1 MKKLAKS
8 LLVILVGLFMSVN
21 VMADVQTGKTEPD
34 YSTDYYMIVESKA
47 GGIDFYSQPDFD
59 STKLNDEQIPNGT
72 ALHITGEVED
82 KENNRTWGYTE
93 YHKMKGY
100 APLDECRPAQS
111 RKEAIDSELYIAGKD
126 HVNYSADYDV
136 KAYAEEGTQK
146 LYQGP
151 GEKYGEVPGVRDIE
165 NGEILHITE
174 DAEMVDG
181 SYWGVTTVDGTEGWM
196 DLEKTKEWLKEHPEA
211 QKESV
216 DAEPVTEEAV
226 DAEAAA
232 ENAVS
237 AEPVEDSG
245 VAAASKTTEKSAT
258 ATTPKATAT
267 PKVTVTPKPT
277 ETTEATESMASTEIT
292 EPTET
297 PAPTATTEPTETPVS
312 TVTTEPTE
320 PPVSTAATGPTET
333 PEVTATVES
342 EKENTEAAQDATDA
356 ESRQASGQDVRSTSS
371 HWYQNPFI
379 WIIAAAVLAV
389 AGLLIYHYKKR

>member
-1 MKKLAKS
+1 MERRGENKMKKLAKS

-196 DLEKTKEWLKEHPEA
+196 DLEKTEEWLKEHPEA
-211 QKESV
+211 QTES
-216 DAEPVTEEAV
+216 V

-258 ATTPKATAT
+258 ATTPAPTAT
-267 PKVTVTPKPT
+267 PKVTATPKPT
-277 ETTEATESMASTEIT
+277 ETPASTAATEATE
-292 EPTET
+292 T
-297 PAPTATTEPTETPVS
+297 PAATATAEP
-312 TVTTEPTE
+312 
-320 PPVSTAATGPTET
+320 
-333 PEVTATVES
+333 
-342 EKENTEAAQDATDA
+342 EKEDTEAAQDETDA
-356 ESRQASGQDVRSTSS
+356 VSRQASGQDVRSISG

-379 WIIAAAVLAV
+379 WIIAVAVLAV

>member
-8 LLVILVGLFMSVN
+8 LLVILMGLFMSVN
-21 VMADVQTGKTEPD
+21 VMADVQTGKTQPD

-47 GGIDFYSQPDFD
+47 GGIDLYSQPDFD

-82 KENNRTWGYTE
+82 TENNRTWGYTE
-93 YHKMKGY
+93 YHKMNGY
-100 APLDECRPAQS
+100 AALDECRPAQS

-126 HVNYSADYDV
+126 HVNYSADYDI

-165 NGEILHITE
+165 NGETLHITQ

-181 SYWGVTTVDGTEGWM
+181 SHWGVTTVDGAEGWM
-196 DLEKTKEWLKEHPEA
+196 NLEKTEEWLKEHPEA
-211 QKESV
+211 QTESV

-245 VAAASKTTEKSAT
+245 ETTASKTTEKSAT
-258 ATTPKATAT
+258 ATTPAPTAT
-267 PKVTVTPKPT
+267 PKVTATPK
-277 ETTEATESMASTEIT
+277 
-292 EPTET
+292 PTET
-297 PAPTATTEPTETPVS
+297 PAPTTTTEPAETPAPTAATEATETPAAIA
-312 TVTTEPTE
+312 TAEP
-320 PPVSTAATGPTET
+320 
-333 PEVTATVES
+333 
-342 EKENTEAAQDATDA
+342 EKEDTEAAQDETDA
-356 ESRQASGQDVRSTSS
+356 KSRQASGQDVRSTSG

-379 WIIAAAVLAV
+379 WIIAVAVLAV

>member
-8 LLVILVGLFMSVN
+8 LLVILMGLCMSVN
-21 VMADVQTGKTEPD
+21 VMADVQIGKTEPD

-72 ALHITGEVED
+72 ALHITGEAED
-82 KENNRTWGYTE
+82 TENSRIWGYTE

-165 NGEILHITE
+165 NGETLHITQ

-181 SYWGVTTVDGTEGWM
+181 SHWGVTTVDGTEGWM
-196 DLEKTKEWLKEHPEA
+196 NLEKTEEWLKEHPEA
-211 QKESV
+211 QTESV
-216 DAEPVTEEAV
+216 DVEPVTEEAV

-237 AEPVEDSG
+237 AESFEDSG
-245 VAAASKTTEKSAT
+245 ETAASKTTEKSAT

-267 PKVTVTPKPT
+267 PKVTATPK
-277 ETTEATESMASTEIT
+277 
-292 EPTET
+292 PTET
-297 PAPTATTEPTETPVS
+297 PAPTATTEPAETPVPTAATEATETPA
-312 TVTTEPTE
+312 P
-320 PPVSTAATGPTET
+320 TAATEATET
-333 PEVTATVES
+333 PAATATAEP
-342 EKENTEAAQDATDA
+342 EKEDTESAQDETDA
-356 ESRQASGQDVRSTSS
+356 VSRQASGQDVRSTSG

-379 WIIAAAVLAV
+379 WIIAVAVLAV

>member
-126 HVNYSADYDV
+126 HVNYNADYDV

-196 DLEKTKEWLKEHPEA
+196 DLEKTEEWLKEHPEA

-226 DAEAAA
+226 DAGAAT
-232 ENAVS
+232 ENAVG

-267 PKVTVTPKPT
+267 PKVIATPKPT
-277 ETTEATESMASTEIT
+277 ETTEATETMASTEIT

-312 TVTTEPTE
+312 T
-320 PPVSTAATGPTET
+320 AATGPTET
-333 PEVTATVES
+333 PEVTATVEP

>member
-111 RKEAIDSELYIAGKD
+111 RKEAIESELYIAGKD

-196 DLEKTKEWLKEHPEA
+196 DLEKTEEWLKEHPEA
-211 QKESV
+211 QTEAV
-216 DAEPVTEEAV
+216 DAEPVTEETV
-226 DAEAAA
+226 DTEAAA

-237 AEPVEDSG
+237 AEPVENSEETT
-245 VAAASKTTEKSAT
+245 ASKATKKSAT
-258 ATTPKATAT
+258 TTTPKAAAT
-267 PKVTVTPKPT
+267 PKVTVTPKVTATPAPT
-277 ETTEATESMASTEIT
+277 ETS
-292 EPTET
+292 
-297 PAPTATTEPTETPVS
+297 APTATTEPAETPA
-312 TVTTEPTE
+312 P
-320 PPVSTAATGPTET
+320 TAAAEAAET
-333 PEVTATVES
+333 PTAAATVEP
-342 EKENTEAAQDATDA
+342 EKEDTEAAQDESDA
-356 ESRQASGQDVRSTSS
+356 ESRQASGQDVRSTSG
-371 HWYQNPFI
+371 HWYQNPFT
-379 WIIAAAVLAV
+379 WIIAVAVLAI

>member
-8 LLVILVGLFMSVN
+8 LLVILMGLFMSVN

-82 KENNRTWGYTE
+82 TENNRTWGYTE

-174 DAEMVDG
+174 DVEMVDG

-196 DLEKTKEWLKEHPEA
+196 DLEKTEEWLKEHPEA

-226 DAEAAA
+226 DAGAAA

-237 AEPVEDSG
+237 AEPAEDSG
-245 VAAASKTTEKSAT
+245 VEAASKATKKSAMT
-258 ATTPKATAT
+258 TTPKATAT
-267 PKVTVTPKPT
+267 PEVTATPKPT
-277 ETTEATESMASTEIT
+277 TTTGPTETPAPTATT

-312 TVTTEPTE
+312 T
-320 PPVSTAATGPTET
+320 AATGPTET
-333 PEVTATVES
+333 PEVTATVEP

>member
-196 DLEKTKEWLKEHPEA
+196 DLEKTEEWLKEHPEA

-226 DAEAAA
+226 DAGAAT
-232 ENAVS
+232 ENAVG

-277 ETTEATESMASTEIT
+277 EI
-292 EPTET
+292 
-297 PAPTATTEPTETPVS
+297 PAPTATTEPTETPAP

-320 PPVSTAATGPTET
+320 NPVSTAATGPTET
-333 PEVTATVES
+333 PEVTATVEP

-379 WIIAAAVLAV
+379 WIIAVAVLAV

>member
-196 DLEKTKEWLKEHPEA
+196 DLEKTEEWLKEHPEA

-226 DAEAAA
+226 DAGAAT
-232 ENAVS
+232 ENAVG

-277 ETTEATESMASTEIT
+277 ETPKA
-292 EPTET
+292 TET
-297 PAPTATTEPTETPVS
+297 PAPTTTTEATETPASATTTEPTETPVS
-312 TVTTEPTE
+312 T
-320 PPVSTAATGPTET
+320 AATGSTET
-333 PEVTATVES
+333 PEVTATVEP

>member
-8 LLVILVGLFMSVN
+8 LLVILMGLFMSVN
-21 VMADVQTGKTEPD
+21 VMADVQTGKTQPD

-196 DLEKTKEWLKEHPEA
+196 DLEKTEEWLKEHPEA

-226 DAEAAA
+226 DAGAAA
-232 ENAVS
+232 ENAVG

-245 VAAASKTTEKSAT
+245 VAAALKTTEKSAT
-258 ATTPKATAT
+258 AITPKATAT
-267 PKVTVTPKPT
+267 PKVTATPKPT
-277 ETTEATESMASTEIT
+277 ETTEATETMASTEIT

-297 PAPTATTEPTETPVS
+297 PASATTTEPTET
-312 TVTTEPTE
+312 
-320 PPVSTAATGPTET
+320 PVSTAATGPTET
-333 PEVTATVES
+333 PEVTVTVEP

>member
-8 LLVILVGLFMSVN
+8 LLVILMGLCMSVN
-21 VMADVQTGKTEPD
+21 VMADVQIGKTEPD

-72 ALHITGEVED
+72 ALHITGEAED
-82 KENNRTWGYTE
+82 TENSRIWGYTE

-165 NGEILHITE
+165 NGETLHITQ

-181 SYWGVTTVDGTEGWM
+181 SHWGVTTVDGTEGWM
-196 DLEKTKEWLKEHPEA
+196 NLEKTEEWLKEHPEA
-211 QKESV
+211 QTESV
-216 DAEPVTEEAV
+216 DVEPVTEEAV

-237 AEPVEDSG
+237 AESVEDSG
-245 VAAASKTTEKSAT
+245 ETAASKTTEKSAT

-267 PKVTVTPKPT
+267 PKVTATPK
-277 ETTEATESMASTEIT
+277 
-292 EPTET
+292 PTET
-297 PAPTATTEPTETPVS
+297 PAPTATTEPAETPVPTAATEATETPA
-312 TVTTEPTE
+312 P
-320 PPVSTAATGPTET
+320 TAATEATET
-333 PEVTATVES
+333 PAATATAEP
-342 EKENTEAAQDATDA
+342 EKEDTESAQDETDA
-356 ESRQASGQDVRSTSS
+356 VSRQASGQDVRSTSG

-379 WIIAAAVLAV
+379 WIIAVAVLAV

>member
-8 LLVILVGLFMSVN
+8 LLVILMGLCMSVN

-72 ALHITGEVED
+72 ALHITGEAED
-82 KENNRTWGYTE
+82 TENSRIWGYTE

-165 NGEILHITE
+165 NGETLHITQ

-181 SYWGVTTVDGTEGWM
+181 SHWGVTTVDGTEGWIN
-196 DLEKTKEWLKEHPEA
+196 LEKTEEWLKEHPEA
-211 QKESV
+211 QTESV

-245 VAAASKTTEKSAT
+245 VAAASKATEKSAT
-258 ATTPKATAT
+258 ATTPAPTAT
-267 PKVTVTPKPT
+267 PKVTATPK
-277 ETTEATESMASTEIT
+277 
-292 EPTET
+292 PTET
-297 PAPTATTEPTETPVS
+297 PAPTTTTEPAETPAPTAATEATETPA
-312 TVTTEPTE
+312 P
-320 PPVSTAATGPTET
+320 TAATEATET
-333 PEVTATVES
+333 PAATATAEP
-342 EKENTEAAQDATDA
+342 EKEDTESAQD
-356 ESRQASGQDVRSTSS
+356 
-371 HWYQNPFI
+371 
-379 WIIAAAVLAV
+379 
-389 AGLLIYHYKKR
+389 

>member
-34 YSTDYYMIVESKA
+34 YSTDYYMIVESKS

-196 DLEKTKEWLKEHPEA
+196 DLEKTEEWLKEHPEA

-226 DAEAAA
+226 DAGAAT
-232 ENAVS
+232 ENAVG

-267 PKVTVTPKPT
+267 PKVTVTPK
-277 ETTEATESMASTEIT
+277 A
-292 EPTET
+292 TET
-297 PAPTATTEPTETPVS
+297 PAPTATTEPTETPAP

-320 PPVSTAATGPTET
+320 TPVSTAATGSTET
-333 PEVTATVES
+333 PEITATVEP

>member
-196 DLEKTKEWLKEHPEA
+196 DLEKTEEWLKEHPEA
-211 QKESV
+211 QTESV
-216 DAEPVTEEAV
+216 DAEAVTEEAADV
-226 DAEAAA
+226 EPAA
-232 ENAVS
+232 ENAVN
-237 AEPVEDSG
+237 AEPVEGSG

-258 ATTPKATAT
+258 ATTPAPTAT
-267 PKVTVTPKPT
+267 PKVTATPKPT
-277 ETTEATESMASTEIT
+277 EI
-292 EPTET
+292 
-297 PAPTATTEPTETPVS
+297 PAPTATTEPAETPAPTAATEATETPA
-312 TVTTEPTE
+312 P
-320 PPVSTAATGPTET
+320 TAATEATET
-333 PEVTATVES
+333 PAATAEP
-342 EKENTEAAQDATDA
+342 EKEDTEAAQDETDA
-356 ESRQASGQDVRSTSS
+356 KSRQASGQDVRSTSG

-379 WIIAAAVLAV
+379 WIIAVAVLAV

>member
-8 LLVILVGLFMSVN
+8 FLVILMGLFMSVN

-82 KENNRTWGYTE
+82 TENNRTWGYTE
-93 YHKMKGY
+93 YHKMNGY

-126 HVNYSADYDV
+126 HVNYNADYDV

-165 NGEILHITE
+165 NGETLHITQ

-181 SYWGVTTVDGTEGWM
+181 SHWGVTTVDGTEGWM
-196 DLEKTKEWLKEHPEA
+196 NLEKTEEWLKEHPEA
-211 QKESV
+211 QTEAV
-216 DAEPVTEEAV
+216 DAEPVTEETV
-226 DAEAAA
+226 DTEAAA

-237 AEPVEDSG
+237 AEPVENSEETT
-245 VAAASKTTEKSAT
+245 ASKATKKSAT
-258 ATTPKATAT
+258 TTTPKAAAT
-267 PKVTVTPKPT
+267 PKVTVTPKVTATPAPT
-277 ETTEATESMASTEIT
+277 ETS
-292 EPTET
+292 
-297 PAPTATTEPTETPVS
+297 APTATTEPAETPA
-312 TVTTEPTE
+312 P
-320 PPVSTAATGPTET
+320 TAAAEAAET
-333 PEVTATVES
+333 PTAAATVEP
-342 EKENTEAAQDATDA
+342 EKEDTEAAQDESDA
-356 ESRQASGQDVRSTSS
+356 ESRQASGRDVRSTSG
-371 HWYQNPFI
+371 HWYQNPFT
-379 WIIAAAVLAV
+379 WIIAVAVLAI

>member
-111 RKEAIDSELYIAGKD
+111 RKEAIDSELYNAGKD
-126 HVNYSADYDV
+126 PVIYSADYDV

-196 DLEKTKEWLKEHPEA
+196 DLEKTEEWLKEHPEA
-211 QKESV
+211 QTESV
-216 DAEPVTEEAV
+216 DAEAVTEEAADV
-226 DAEAAA
+226 EPAA
-232 ENAVS
+232 ENAVN
-237 AEPVEDSG
+237 AEPVEGSG

-258 ATTPKATAT
+258 ATTPAPTAT
-267 PKVTVTPKPT
+267 PKVTATPK
-277 ETTEATESMASTEIT
+277 
-292 EPTET
+292 PTET
-297 PAPTATTEPTETPVS
+297 PAPTATTEPAETPAPTAATEATETPA
-312 TVTTEPTE
+312 P
-320 PPVSTAATGPTET
+320 TAATEATET
-333 PEVTATVES
+333 PAATAEP
-342 EKENTEAAQDATDA
+342 EKEDTEAAQDETDA
-356 ESRQASGQDVRSTSS
+356 KSRQASGQDVRSTSG

-379 WIIAAAVLAV
+379 WIIAVAVLAV

>member
-1 MKKLAKS
+1 MKKQAKS

-196 DLEKTKEWLKEHPEA
+196 DLEKTEEWLKEHPEA

-216 DAEPVTEEAV
+216 DAEPVTEETV

-232 ENAVS
+232 ENAVG
-237 AEPVEDSG
+237 AEPVEDSEETT
-245 VAAASKTTEKSAT
+245 ASKATKKSAT
-258 ATTPKATAT
+258 ATTPKATAIPKATIT

-277 ETTEATESMASTEIT
+277 TTTEATETTASTAAT

-297 PAPTATTEPTETPVS
+297 PAP

-320 PPVSTAATGPTET
+320 PPVSTAATGPTEK
-333 PEVTATVES
+333 PEVTATVEP

-379 WIIAAAVLAV
+379 WIIAVAVLAV

>member
-196 DLEKTKEWLKEHPEA
+196 DLEKTEEWLKEHPEA
-211 QKESV
+211 QTESV
-216 DAEPVTEEAV
+216 DAEAVTEEAADV
-226 DAEAAA
+226 EPAA
-232 ENAVS
+232 ENAVN
-237 AEPVEDSG
+237 AEPVEGSG

-258 ATTPKATAT
+258 ATTPAPTAT
-267 PKVTVTPKPT
+267 PKVTATPK
-277 ETTEATESMASTEIT
+277 
-292 EPTET
+292 PTET
-297 PAPTATTEPTETPVS
+297 PAPTAATEPAETPAPTAATEATETPA
-312 TVTTEPTE
+312 P
-320 PPVSTAATGPTET
+320 TAATEATET
-333 PEVTATVES
+333 PAATAEP
-342 EKENTEAAQDATDA
+342 EKEDTEAAQDETDA
-356 ESRQASGQDVRSTSS
+356 KSRQASGQDVRSTSG

-379 WIIAAAVLAV
+379 WIIAVAVLAV

>member
-8 LLVILVGLFMSVN
+8 LLVILMGLFMSVN

-82 KENNRTWGYTE
+82 TENNRTWGYTE
-93 YHKMKGY
+93 YHKMNGY
-100 APLDECRPAQS
+100 APMDECRPAQS

-126 HVNYSADYDV
+126 HVNYNADYDV

-165 NGEILHITE
+165 NGETLHITQ

-181 SYWGVTTVDGTEGWM
+181 SHWGVTTVDGTEGWM
-196 DLEKTKEWLKEHPEA
+196 NLEKTEEWLKEHPEA
-211 QKESV
+211 QTEAV
-216 DAEPVTEEAV
+216 DAEPVTEETV
-226 DAEAAA
+226 DTEAAA

-237 AEPVEDSG
+237 AEPVENSEETT
-245 VAAASKTTEKSAT
+245 ASKATKKSAT
-258 ATTPKATAT
+258 TTTPKAAAT
-267 PKVTVTPKPT
+267 PKVTVTPKVTATPAPT
-277 ETTEATESMASTEIT
+277 ETS
-292 EPTET
+292 
-297 PAPTATTEPTETPVS
+297 APTATTEPAETPA
-312 TVTTEPTE
+312 P
-320 PPVSTAATGPTET
+320 TAAAEAAET
-333 PEVTATVES
+333 PTAAATVEP
-342 EKENTEAAQDATDA
+342 EKEDTEAAQDESDA

>member
-8 LLVILVGLFMSVN
+8 LLAILVGLFMSVN

-82 KENNRTWGYTE
+82 TENNRTWGYTE
-93 YHKMKGY
+93 YHKMNGY

-126 HVNYSADYDV
+126 HVNYNADYDV

-165 NGEILHITE
+165 NGETLHITQ

-181 SYWGVTTVDGTEGWM
+181 SHWGVTTVDGTEGWM
-196 DLEKTKEWLKEHPEA
+196 NLEKTEEWLKEHPEA
-211 QKESV
+211 QTEAV
-216 DAEPVTEEAV
+216 DAEPVTEETV
-226 DAEAAA
+226 DTEAAA

-237 AEPVEDSG
+237 AEPVENSEETT
-245 VAAASKTTEKSAT
+245 ASKATKKSAT
-258 ATTPKATAT
+258 TTTPKAAAT
-267 PKVTVTPKPT
+267 PKVTVTPKVTATPAPT
-277 ETTEATESMASTEIT
+277 ETS
-292 EPTET
+292 
-297 PAPTATTEPTETPVS
+297 APTATTEPAETPA
-312 TVTTEPTE
+312 P
-320 PPVSTAATGPTET
+320 TAAAEAAET
-333 PEVTATVES
+333 PTAAATVEP
-342 EKENTEAAQDATDA
+342 EKEDTEAAQDESDA
-356 ESRQASGQDVRSTSS
+356 ESRQASGQDVRSTSG
-371 HWYQNPFI
+371 HWYQNPFT
-379 WIIAAAVLAV
+379 WIIAVAVLAI

>member
-8 LLVILVGLFMSVN
+8 FLVILMGLFMSVN

-82 KENNRTWGYTE
+82 TENNRTWGYTE
-93 YHKMKGY
+93 YHKMNGY

-126 HVNYSADYDV
+126 HVNYNADYDV

-165 NGEILHITE
+165 NGETLHITQ

-181 SYWGVTTVDGTEGWM
+181 SHWGVTTVDGTEGWM
-196 DLEKTKEWLKEHPEA
+196 NLEKTEERLKEHPEA
-211 QKESV
+211 QTEAV
-216 DAEPVTEEAV
+216 DAEPVTEETV
-226 DAEAAA
+226 DTEAAA

-245 VAAASKTTEKSAT
+245 VEAASKTTEKSAT
-258 ATTPKATAT
+258 ATTPK
-267 PKVTVTPKPT
+267 VTVTPKAT
-277 ETTEATESMASTEIT
+277 ETTEATETMASTEIT

-297 PAPTATTEPTETPVS
+297 PAPTA
-312 TVTTEPTE
+312 TTEPTE

-333 PEVTATVES
+333 PEVTATVEP
-342 EKENTEAAQDATDA
+342 EKEDTEAAQDESDA
-356 ESRQASGQDVRSTSS
+356 ESRQASGQDVRSTSG
-371 HWYQNPFI
+371 HWYQNPFT
-379 WIIAAAVLAV
+379 WIIAVAVLAI

>member
-196 DLEKTKEWLKEHPEA
+196 DLEKTEEWLKEHPEEQTEA
-211 QKESV
+211 V
-216 DAEPVTEEAV
+216 DAEPVTEETVTEEPVTEETV

-232 ENAVS
+232 ENAVG
-237 AEPVEDSG
+237 AEPVEDSEETT
-245 VAAASKTTEKSAT
+245 ASKATKKSAT
-258 ATTPKATAT
+258 TTTPKATAT
-267 PKVTVTPKPT
+267 PKVTVTPKAT
-277 ETTEATESMASTEIT
+277 ETPTA
-292 EPTET
+292 TET
-297 PAPTATTEPTETPVS
+297 PAPTTTTEPTENPVS

-333 PEVTATVES
+333 PEVTATVEP

>member
-8 LLVILVGLFMSVN
+8 LLVIWVGLFMSVN

-196 DLEKTKEWLKEHPEA
+196 DLEKTEEWLKEHPEA
-211 QKESV
+211 QTES
-216 DAEPVTEEAV
+216 V

-232 ENAVS
+232 ENVVS

-245 VAAASKTTEKSAT
+245 ETAASKTTEKSAT
-258 ATTPKATAT
+258 ATTPKATET
-267 PKVTVTPKPT
+267 PKVTATPK
-277 ETTEATESMASTEIT
+277 
-292 EPTET
+292 PTET
-297 PAPTATTEPTETPVS
+297 PAPTAATEATETP
-312 TVTTEPTE
+312 
-320 PPVSTAATGPTET
+320 AATA
-333 PEVTATVES
+333 TAEP
-342 EKENTEAAQDATDA
+342 EKEDTEAAQDETDA
-356 ESRQASGQDVRSTSS
+356 KSRQASGQDVRSTSG

-379 WIIAAAVLAV
+379 WIIAVAVLAV

>member
-8 LLVILVGLFMSVN
+8 LLVILMGLFMSVN
-21 VMADVQTGKTEPD
+21 VMADVQTGKTQPD

-47 GGIDFYSQPDFD
+47 GGIDLYSQPDFD

-82 KENNRTWGYTE
+82 TENNRTWGYTE
-93 YHKMKGY
+93 YHKMNGY
-100 APLDECRPAQS
+100 AALDECRPAQS

-165 NGEILHITE
+165 NGETLRITQ

-181 SYWGVTTVDGTEGWM
+181 SHWGVTTVDGTEGWM
-196 DLEKTKEWLKEHPEA
+196 DLEKTEEWLKEHLEA
-211 QKESV
+211 QTES
-216 DAEPVTEEAV
+216 V

-245 VAAASKTTEKSAT
+245 VAAASKTTEKSAM

-267 PKVTVTPKPT
+267 PKVTATPK
-277 ETTEATESMASTEIT
+277 
-292 EPTET
+292 PTET
-297 PAPTATTEPTETPVS
+297 PAPTAATEATETP
-312 TVTTEPTE
+312 
-320 PPVSTAATGPTET
+320 AATA
-333 PEVTATVES
+333 TAEP
-342 EKENTEAAQDATDA
+342 EKEDTEAAQDETDA
-356 ESRQASGQDVRSTSS
+356 VSRQASGQDVRSTSG

>member
-165 NGEILHITE
+165 NGETLHITQ

-181 SYWGVTTVDGTEGWM
+181 SHWGVTTVDGTEGWM
-196 DLEKTKEWLKEHPEA
+196 NLEKTEEWLKEHPEA
-211 QKESV
+211 QTESV
-216 DAEPVTEEAV
+216 DAEAVTEEAADV
-226 DAEAAA
+226 EPAA
-232 ENAVS
+232 ENAVN
-237 AEPVEDSG
+237 AEPVEGSG

-258 ATTPKATAT
+258 ATTPAPTAT
-267 PKVTVTPKPT
+267 PKVTATPK
-277 ETTEATESMASTEIT
+277 
-292 EPTET
+292 PTET
-297 PAPTATTEPTETPVS
+297 PAPTATTEPAETPAPTAATEATETPA
-312 TVTTEPTE
+312 P
-320 PPVSTAATGPTET
+320 TAATEATET
-333 PEVTATVES
+333 PAATAEP
-342 EKENTEAAQDATDA
+342 EKEDTEAAQDETDA
-356 ESRQASGQDVRSTSS
+356 KSRQASGQDVRSTSG

-379 WIIAAAVLAV
+379 WIIAVAVLAV

>member
-8 LLVILVGLFMSVN
+8 FLVILMGLFMSVN

-136 KAYAEEGTQK
+136 KAYAEECTQK

-165 NGEILHITE
+165 NGETLHITQ

-181 SYWGVTTVDGTEGWM
+181 SHWGVTTVDGTEGWM
-196 DLEKTKEWLKEHPEA
+196 NLEKTEEWLKEHPEA
-211 QKESV
+211 QTEAV
-216 DAEPVTEEAV
+216 DAEPVTEETV
-226 DAEAAA
+226 DTEAAA

-237 AEPVEDSG
+237 AEPVENSEETT
-245 VAAASKTTEKSAT
+245 ASKATKKSAT
-258 ATTPKATAT
+258 TTTPKAAAT
-267 PKVTVTPKPT
+267 PKVTVTPKVTATPAPT
-277 ETTEATESMASTEIT
+277 ETS
-292 EPTET
+292 
-297 PAPTATTEPTETPVS
+297 APTATTEPAETPA
-312 TVTTEPTE
+312 P
-320 PPVSTAATGPTET
+320 TAAAEAAET
-333 PEVTATVES
+333 PTAAATVEP
-342 EKENTEAAQDATDA
+342 EKEDTEAAQDESDA
-356 ESRQASGQDVRSTSS
+356 ESRQASGQDVRSTSG
-371 HWYQNPFI
+371 HWYQNPFT
-379 WIIAAAVLAV
+379 WIIAVAVLAI

>member
-8 LLVILVGLFMSVN
+8 FLVILMGLFMSVN

-82 KENNRTWGYTE
+82 TENNRTWGYTE
-93 YHKMKGY
+93 YHKMNGY

-126 HVNYSADYDV
+126 HVNYNADYDV

-165 NGEILHITE
+165 NGETLHITQ

-181 SYWGVTTVDGTEGWM
+181 SHWGVTTVDGTEGWM
-196 DLEKTKEWLKEHPEA
+196 NLEKTEEWLKEHPEA
-211 QKESV
+211 QTESV

-245 VAAASKTTEKSAT
+245 ETTASKTTKKSAT
-258 ATTPKATAT
+258 TTTPKAAAT
-267 PKVTVTPKPT
+267 PKVTVTPKVTATPAPT
-277 ETTEATESMASTEIT
+277 ETS
-292 EPTET
+292 
-297 PAPTATTEPTETPVS
+297 APTATTEPAETPA
-312 TVTTEPTE
+312 P
-320 PPVSTAATGPTET
+320 TAAAEAAET
-333 PEVTATVES
+333 PTAAATVEP
-342 EKENTEAAQDATDA
+342 EKEDTEAAQDESDA
-356 ESRQASGQDVRSTSS
+356 ESRQASGQDVRSTSG
-371 HWYQNPFI
+371 HWYQNPFT
-379 WIIAAAVLAV
+379 WIIAVAVLAI

>member
-8 LLVILVGLFMSVN
+8 LLVILMGLCMSVN

-196 DLEKTKEWLKEHPEA
+196 DLEKTEEWLKEHPEA

-226 DAEAAA
+226 DAGAAT
-232 ENAVS
+232 ENAVG

-277 ETTEATESMASTEIT
+277 ETTEATETMASTEIT
-292 EPTET
+292 EPTDT

-312 TVTTEPTE
+312 T
-320 PPVSTAATGPTET
+320 AATGPTET
-333 PEVTATVES
+333 PEVTVTVEP

>member
-111 RKEAIDSELYIAGKD
+111 RKEAIESELYIAGKD

-196 DLEKTKEWLKEHPEA
+196 DLEKTEEWLKEHPEA

-226 DAEAAA
+226 DAGAAT
-232 ENAVS
+232 ENAVG

-267 PKVTVTPKPT
+267 PKVIATPKPT
-277 ETTEATESMASTEIT
+277 ETTEATETMASTEIT

-312 TVTTEPTE
+312 T
-320 PPVSTAATGPTET
+320 AATGPTET
-333 PEVTATVES
+333 PEVTATVEP

-356 ESRQASGQDVRSTSS
+356 ESRQASGQDVIEFLPLVVGKRD
-371 HWYQNPFI
+371 
-379 WIIAAAVLAV
+379 
-389 AGLLIYHYKKR
+389 GLILLLLEIRRVRQQFWQ

>member
-8 LLVILVGLFMSVN
+8 LLVILMGLCMSVN

-47 GGIDFYSQPDFD
+47 GGIDLYSQPDFD

-82 KENNRTWGYTE
+82 TENNRTWGYTE
-93 YHKMKGY
+93 YQKMNGY
-100 APLDECRPAQS
+100 AALDECRPAQS
-111 RKEAIDSELYIAGKD
+111 RKEAIDSELYIAGRD
-126 HVNYSADYDV
+126 HVNYNADYDV

-165 NGEILHITE
+165 NGETLHITQ

-181 SYWGVTTVDGTEGWM
+181 SHWGVTTVDGTEGWM
-196 DLEKTKEWLKEHPEA
+196 DLEKTEEWLKEHPEA
-211 QKESV
+211 QTESV

-232 ENAVS
+232 ENAGS

-245 VAAASKTTEKSAT
+245 ETTASKTTEKSAT

-267 PKVTVTPKPT
+267 PKVTATPKPT
-277 ETTEATESMASTEIT
+277 TTTGSTETTGA
-292 EPTET
+292 TET
-297 PAPTATTEPTETPVS
+297 PAPTAATEATETP
-312 TVTTEPTE
+312 
-320 PPVSTAATGPTET
+320 AATA
-333 PEVTATVES
+333 TAEP
-342 EKENTEAAQDATDA
+342 EKEDTEAAQDETDA
-356 ESRQASGQDVRSTSS
+356 KSRQASGQDVRSTSG

-379 WIIAAAVLAV
+379 WIIAVAVLAV

>member
-196 DLEKTKEWLKEHPEA
+196 DLEKTEEWLKEHPEA

-226 DAEAAA
+226 DAGAAT

-277 ETTEATESMASTEIT
+277 ETTEATETMASTEIT

-312 TVTTEPTE
+312 T
-320 PPVSTAATGPTET
+320 AATGPTET
-333 PEVTATVES
+333 PEVTVTVEP

>member
-8 LLVILVGLFMSVN
+8 LLVILMGLCMSVN
-21 VMADVQTGKTEPD
+21 VMADVQIGKTEPD

-72 ALHITGEVED
+72 ALHITGEAED
-82 KENNRTWGYTE
+82 TENSRIWGYTE

-165 NGEILHITE
+165 NGETLHITQ

-181 SYWGVTTVDGTEGWM
+181 SHWGVTTVDGTEGWM
-196 DLEKTKEWLKEHPEA
+196 NLEKTEEWLKEHPEA
-211 QKESV
+211 QTESV
-216 DAEPVTEEAV
+216 DVEPVTEEAV

-237 AEPVEDSG
+237 AESVEDSG
-245 VAAASKTTEKSAT
+245 ETAASKTTEKSAT
-258 ATTPKATAT
+258 ATTPNATAT
-267 PKVTVTPKPT
+267 PKVTATPK
-277 ETTEATESMASTEIT
+277 
-292 EPTET
+292 PTET
-297 PAPTATTEPTETPVS
+297 PAPTATTEPAETPVPTAATEATETPA
-312 TVTTEPTE
+312 P
-320 PPVSTAATGPTET
+320 TAATEATET
-333 PEVTATVES
+333 PAATATAEP
-342 EKENTEAAQDATDA
+342 EKEDTESAQDETDA
-356 ESRQASGQDVRSTSS
+356 VSRQASGQDVRSTSG

-379 WIIAAAVLAV
+379 WIIAVAVLAV

>member
-196 DLEKTKEWLKEHPEA
+196 DLEKTEEWLKEHPEA
-211 QKESV
+211 QTESV
-216 DAEPVTEEAV
+216 DAEAVTEEAV

-267 PKVTVTPKPT
+267 PKVTATPK
-277 ETTEATESMASTEIT
+277 
-292 EPTET
+292 PTET
-297 PAPTATTEPTETPVS
+297 PAPTAATEPAETPALTAATEATETP
-312 TVTTEPTE
+312 
-320 PPVSTAATGPTET
+320 A
-333 PEVTATVES
+333 VTATAEP
-342 EKENTEAAQDATDA
+342 EKEDTEAAQDETDA
-356 ESRQASGQDVRSTSS
+356 ESRQASVQDVRSTSG

-379 WIIAAAVLAV
+379 WIIAVAVLAV